1 MGHGISLREAGGAW
15 IRIAASSFGGP
26 AGQIAVMHKVVV
38 DERGWIG
45 DARFAH
51 ALGYCMLLP
60 GPEAH
65 QLVTYL
71 GWLMHGV
78 RGGLLAGGLFVLPG
92 FVSILVLSLAYVYL
106 RDLGPVAG
114 ALFGVKAAVLAIVI
128 EAVVRLGKRVLGSAS
143 SRVIAVS
150 AFLALFAFGVPFPVV
165 IGTAAAI
172 GLIGHRVAPAH
183 FKAGGGASKRGEQV
197 GSIDA
202 WLDAQPIDTS
212 VGRLVRTSVIGLALW
227 FGPLVAV
234 AALLGPDH
242 LLVDLGA
249 FFAQAA
255 VVTFGGAYSV
265 LAWVAQAAV
274 VERGW
279 LTAGEMLDGLGLAET
294 TPGPLIQVVQFV
306 GFMAAWHQPGPW
318 SPLGSALAASVL
330 VAWVTFVP
338 SFSWIFVGAPYI
350 ERLRANKAWGAALTA
365 VTAAVVG
372 AVLNLGVWLALHV
385 TFATVEQV
393 SMGPMRL
400 HVPEWATV
408 DPAALV
414 IGLVATVLMVGR
426 GAPMLPVLAGGAAAG
441 VVVSLVRGV

>member
-1 MGHGISLREAGGAW
+1 
-15 IRIAASSFGGP
+15 
-26 AGQIAVMHKVVV
+26 MHKVVV

-92 FVSILVLSLAYVYL
+92 FVSILGLSLAYVYL

-114 ALFGVKAAVLAIVI
+114 ALFGVKAAVLAVVI

-165 IGTAAAI
+165 IGTAAAV

-183 FKAGGGASKRGEQV
+183 FKAGGGAAKRGEQV

-212 VGRLVRTSVIGLALW
+212 VGRLVRTSVIGLTLW
-227 FGPLVAV
+227 FGPLIAV

-306 GFMAAWHQPGPW
+306 GFMAAWHRPGPW
-318 SPLGSALAASVL
+318 SPLGTALAASVL

-393 SMGPMRL
+393 SVGPMRL

>member
-1 MGHGISLREAGGAW
+1 VGHGISLGEACGAW

-38 DERGWIG
+38 DERKWIG

-92 FVSILVLSLAYVYL
+92 FVSILGLSLAYVYL

-114 ALFGVKAAVLAIVI
+114 ALFGVKAAVLAVVI
-128 EAVVRLGKRVLGSAS
+128 EAVVRLGKRVLGTGTA
-143 SRVIAVS
+143 RAIAVAS
-150 AFLALFAFGVPFPVV
+150 FAALFFFSVPFPVV
-165 IGTAAAI
+165 VGAAALL
-172 GLIGHRVAPAH
+172 GVVGHRVAPAS
-183 FKAGGGASKRGEQV
+183 FGVAGGAASRGSRV
-197 GSIDA
+197 GSLDA
-202 WLDAQPIDTS
+202 WLDAQPS
-212 VGRLVRTSVIGLALW
+212 KASFGRAAATAGIGLVLW
-227 FGPLVAV
+227 FAPVVVCAL
-234 AALLGPDH
+234 LLGPDH
-242 LLVDLGA
+242 LLVELGG

-279 LTAGEMLDGLGLAET
+279 LSAGEMLDGLGLAET

-306 GFMAAWHQPGPW
+306 GFMAAWHHPGPW
-318 SPLGSALAASVL
+318 SPLVTALVASVL

-338 SFSWIFVGAPYI
+338 SFSWIFVGAPYV
-350 ERLRANKAWGAALTA
+350 ERLRANHAWGAALTA

-385 TFATVEQV
+385 AFGVVDEVVA
-393 SMGPMRL
+393 GPLRL
-400 HVPEWATV
+400 HVPQWGTV
-408 DPAALV
+408 DPAAVV

-441 VVVSLVRGV
+441 VVVSLGRGV